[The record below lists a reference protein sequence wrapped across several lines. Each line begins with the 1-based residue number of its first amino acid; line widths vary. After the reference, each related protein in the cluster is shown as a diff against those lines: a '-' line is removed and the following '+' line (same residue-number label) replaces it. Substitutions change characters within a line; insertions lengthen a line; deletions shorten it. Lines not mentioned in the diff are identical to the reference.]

1 MSQQEHP
8 FFGPLDTTSIEE
20 TDVIWEAI
28 LELNEQPVDTSLWAE
43 SGQALEDSRLDTFAH
58 LLEHLPELD
67 ARARTAL
74 TSYLEDDREFIDYYT
89 DALDEGAE
97 GLDSTQALREQ
108 AQADGISQVDAS
120 AFVSAM
126 RLTNIGLWFTVEGS
140 PVVLDYR
147 LDPEASDQILAVKCD
162 AQGQVVS
169 IDWES

>member
-1 MSQQEHP
+1 M
-8 FFGPLDTTSIEE
+8 
-20 TDVIWEAI
+20 
-28 LELNEQPVDTSLWAE
+28 AE
-43 SGQALEDSRLDTFAH
+43 
-58 LLEHLPELD
+58 
-67 ARARTAL
+67 
-74 TSYLEDDREFIDYYT
+74 
-89 DALDEGAE
+89 AE
-97 GLDSTQALREQ
+97 GT
-108 AQADGISQVDAS
+108 SQVDAH